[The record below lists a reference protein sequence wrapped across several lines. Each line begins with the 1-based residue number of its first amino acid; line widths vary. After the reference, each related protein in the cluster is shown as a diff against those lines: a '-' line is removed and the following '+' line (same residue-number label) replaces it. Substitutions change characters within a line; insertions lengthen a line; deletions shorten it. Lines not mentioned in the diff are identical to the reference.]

1 MLGFLVRLVF
11 GPTRDERR
19 ALRRQERSSLADL
32 LPLPAALLLTM
43 ALMDRFAPLVSVGLA
58 VGLTVALMAV
68 ARGFGRALR
77 TVGFDAEWSGL
88 MARRAKHTLLSFLL
102 LGTLAAVRFG
112 VLGHGATLVSGSG
125 P

>member
-43 ALMDRFAPLVSVGLA
+43 ALMDRFARS
-58 VGLTVALMAV
+58 
-68 ARGFGRALR
+68 
-77 TVGFDAEWSGL
+77 
-88 MARRAKHTLLSFLL
+88 
-102 LGTLAAVRFG
+102 
-112 VLGHGATLVSGSG
+112 
-125 P
+125 